1 MTKALPPAESSATSA
16 AAPAAA
22 HAAAPGIICTVDV
35 VLLTLRDRALHVVL
49 LKRRGEPYAGALAL
63 PGGYIHP
70 EEDATAWD
78 AAARMLREK
87 TGIVSPYLEQLATY
101 SGRQRDPRGWSMSVV
116 YYALVPDELLPHDGD
131 GLSVVPVAELPE
143 LPFDHAEIVQ
153 LAVSRVRAK
162 SQYSSLPVY
171 LCGERITLPQLQAVY
186 EAVLGEPINKV
197 SFRRKVEELGM
208 LEPVEGELVTGA
220 AHRPAQVYRL
230 RPAFR
235 RELSTVQRGLNA

>member
-1 MTKALPPAESSATSA
+1 MTIASLSA
-16 AAPAAA
+16 AR
-22 HAAAPGIICTVDV
+22 HATPNILCTVDV

-49 LKRRGEPYAGALAL
+49 LTRRGEPHAGVPAL

-70 EEDATAWD
+70 EDDATAWD

-101 SGRQRDPRGWSMSVV
+101 SGKARDPRGWSISVV
-116 YYALVPDELLPHDGD
+116 YYALVPAELLPGEGD
-131 GLSVVPVAELPE
+131 GLSIVPVADLPD
-143 LPFDHAEIVQ
+143 LPFDHAEIVRT
-153 LAVSRVRAK
+153 AVSRVRAK

-235 RELSTVQRGLNA
+235 RELSMVQRGLNA